1 LQTIE
6 PNTKQPS
13 FMKSLV
19 DQIGR
24 KLDQFAKFTADVIYD
39 RVHGRAV
46 WVFGSFLKGLSYLFS
61 GVVRARLYLYEKR
74 VLRNQPLGCLVVVV
88 GNLTVGGTGKT
99 PVVEKF
105 ARSLAQRGRTV
116 AILSRGYKSKKEP
129 AYKKWWR
136 WLTHA
141 EEAPP
146 KIVSD
151 GKQVLLNSW
160 EAGDE
165 PFMLARN
172 LLPFGVHVIVDKD
185 RVKAGR
191 FAIKNFG
198 VDTLV
203 LDDGFQYLPL
213 KGRLNL
219 LLVDKTNPFGNGNLL
234 PRGILREPIEHL
246 SRASYVF
253 ITKSDGKSTRD
264 LRETIRAY
272 NPEVDIIECTHQPQ
286 FLRPVWNQEDDLP
299 LDWLQGKK
307 VAALSG
313 IATPESFEALVLR
326 FGAEIRYCER
336 FLDHHRFSEGE
347 LHRFYKQAREAGVD
361 CIVTT
366 EKDAVRLDPSW
377 KTDLP
382 FYFIRLEIEILE
394 GAKDFEDAVSE
405 ICFPKNRMS
414 TPSPFSRE
422 PPARPR
428 PSAKNA

>member
-1 LQTIE
+1 
-6 PNTKQPS
+6 
-13 FMKSLV
+13 MKALV
-19 DQIGR
+19 DHIGR

-39 RVHGRAV
+39 RVQGRAV
-46 WVFGSFLKGLSYLFS
+46 WFFGGFLKAVSFIFS
-61 GVVRARLYLYEKR
+61 GVVRLRLFLYEKR

-129 AYKKWWR
+129 PYKKWWR

-141 EEAPP
+141 AETPP

-151 GKQVLLNSW
+151 GRRVHLNSW

-165 PFMLARN
+165 PYMLARN
-172 LLPFGVHVIVDKD
+172 LLPYGVHVIVDKD

-191 FAIKNFG
+191 FAIKTFG

-253 ITKSDGKSTRD
+253 ITKSDGKSTREI
-264 LRETIRAY
+264 REMIRAY

-286 FLRPVWNQEDDLP
+286 FLRPVFHEAEDLP
-299 LDWLQGKK
+299 LDWLKGKK

-313 IATPESFEALVLR
+313 IATPDSFESLLIR
-326 FGAEIRYCER
+326 YGAEIRYCER

-347 LHRFYKQAREAGVD
+347 LRRFYKNAREAGVD
-361 CIVTT
+361 CLVTT

-377 KTDLP
+377 STELP
-382 FYFIRLEIEILE
+382 FYFLRLEIEILD
-394 GAKDFEDAVSE
+394 GAADFEEAVSR
-405 ICFPKNRMS
+405 ICFPKNKLS
-414 TPSPFSRE
+414 TRSGLPSSKAAE
-422 PPARPR
+422 G
-428 PSAKNA
+428 SI